1 MKQTDDLIAM
11 RVADVELLSPSLKRF
26 RLIRVDGG
34 LPVPMGAGAHLQ
46 VSMHDGERVYKN
58 MYSLVSA
65 PGERRHYEIVVRRV
79 VDSRGGSA
87 FMHDAVSVGTLLDV
101 SVPRNLFA
109 IDRTA
114 RKHLLIAGGIG
125 ITPFLSY
132 LAELTRIGAAHE
144 LHFCSREEEVRCFD
158 EWIEG
163 RDTVAIYTEAPGKQ
177 LDFDELLSTQ
187 PVGTHLYV
195 CGPAPMMDAV
205 LDIAESKGWPPSSL
219 HSERFGAGIV
229 GAGQPFT
236 ARLDRTGVEI
246 HVPANTSLLDAIEA
260 AGIEAPCLCRGGAC
274 GQCRTTVL
282 EGAVDH
288 RDHFLSASEKA
299 AGKQIMLCVSRARND
314 RIVLDL

>member
-1 MKQTDDLIAM
+1 VKHTDDLIAM
-11 RVADVELLSPSLKRF
+11 IVADVELLSQSLKRF
-26 RLIRVDGG
+26 RLVPVDGE
-34 LPVPMGAGAHLQ
+34 LLVPVGAGAHLQ
-46 VSMHDGERVYKN
+46 VIMRDGERVYKN
-58 MYSLVSA
+58 AYSLIST

-79 VDSRGGSA
+79 VDSRGGSV

-101 SVPRNLFA
+101 SVPRNLFP
-109 IDRTA
+109 IHRTA

-125 ITPFLSY
+125 VTPFLSY
-132 LAELTRIGAAHE
+132 LAELTRIGAKHE
-144 LHFCSREEEVRCFD
+144 LHFCSREDEVQCF
-158 EWIEG
+158 EGWFAG
-163 RDTVAIYTEAPGKQ
+163 RDPVAIYTEASGKQ
-177 LDFDELLSTQ
+177 LDFDKLLSTQ

-195 CGPAPMMDAV
+195 CGPGPMMHAV
-205 LDIAESKGWPPSSL
+205 LHIAESKGWPLSSL

-229 GAGQPFT
+229 GDGRPFN

-274 GQCRTTVL
+274 GQCRTTVI
-282 EGAVDH
+282 EGDIDH

-299 AGKQIMLCVSRARND
+299 AGDQIMLCVSRARNE

>member
-1 MKQTDDLIAM
+1 MKQSDDLIAM

-26 RLIRVDGG
+26 RLVPLGG
-34 LPVPMGAGAHLQ
+34 ELLVPVGAGAHLQ
-46 VSMHDGERVYKN
+46 VSMREGERVYKN
-58 MYSLVSA
+58 AYSLVST

-87 FMHDAVSVGTLLDV
+87 FMHDAVSVGTLLHV
-101 SVPRNLFA
+101 SAPRNLFP
-109 IDRTA
+109 IHRTA
-114 RKHLLIAGGIG
+114 PKHLLIAGGIG

-132 LAELTRIGAAHE
+132 LDELTRIGATHE
-144 LHFCSREEEVRCFD
+144 LHFCSREEEVQCFD
-158 EWIEG
+158 GWFEG
-163 RDTVAIYTEAPGKQ
+163 RDTVAIYTETPGNQ

-187 PVGTHLYV
+187 LVGTHLYV
-195 CGPAPMMDAV
+195 CGPGPMMDAV
-205 LDIAESKGWPPSSL
+205 LHIAESKGWAPSTL

-229 GAGQPFT
+229 GEGRPFT
-236 ARLDRTGVEI
+236 ARLERTGVDI

-274 GQCRTTVL
+274 GQCRTTVI
-282 EGAVDH
+282 EGDIDH

-299 AGKQIMLCVSRARND
+299 AGEQIMLCVSRACNE